1 MIALQYWFEKGFI
14 LKIWA
19 EAAGLGWVDVNA
31 GRLGEEAGWGQKC
44 DHVPF
49 FSQALYYEHFL
60 TFYLCFLKPDL
71 LLCTGFTFW
80 A

>member
-31 GRLGEEAGWGQKC
+31 GRLGVLWILIDGN
-44 DHVPF
+44 VLRMVF
-49 FSQALYYEHFL
+49 IRSI
-60 TFYLCFLKPDL
+60 
-71 LLCTGFTFW
+71 
-80 A
+80 